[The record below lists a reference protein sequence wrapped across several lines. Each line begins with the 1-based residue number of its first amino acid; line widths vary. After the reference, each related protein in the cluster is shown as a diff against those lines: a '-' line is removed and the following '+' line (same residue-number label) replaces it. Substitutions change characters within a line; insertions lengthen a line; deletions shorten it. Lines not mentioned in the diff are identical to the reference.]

1 MSVNN
6 NNQEAAK
13 SREQLKKERTTLAEK
28 RRSRRI
34 RVRMI
39 PIWLRI
45 IIVAVLISI
54 SGIAGAAFG
63 YGVMGGGN
71 AKDIFQ
77 KSTWTHI
84 VDLVERE

>member
-13 SREQLKKERTTLAEK
+13 SREQLKKERTSMAEN
-28 RRSRRI
+28 RRNRRI

-45 IIVAVLISI
+45 IIVAVLIFI
-54 SGIAGAAFG
+54 SGLAGAAFG

-84 VDLVERE
+84 VDLVEKE

>member
-1 MSVNN
+1 MSINN

-13 SREQLKKERTTLAEK
+13 SREQLKKERTTMAEK
-28 RRSRRI
+28 RRNRRI

-45 IIVAVLISI
+45 IIVAVLITL

>member
-1 MSVNN
+1 MSINN
-6 NNQEAAK
+6 NNQEAAS
-13 SREQLKKERTTLAEK
+13 SREQLKKERKTLAER

-45 IIVAVLISI
+45 IIVAVLIVI
-54 SGIAGAAFG
+54 SGLAGAAFG
-63 YGVMGGGN
+63 YGVMGGGD
-71 AKDIFQ
+71 AKDIFK

-84 VDLVERE
+84 VDLVEKE

>member
-13 SREQLKKERTTLAEK
+13 SREQLKKERTTMAEK
-28 RRSRRI
+28 RRNRRI

-45 IIVAVLISI
+45 IIVAVLIFI
-54 SGIAGAAFG
+54 SCIAGAAFG